1 MKYIKLF
8 ENFLDEYLIEDR
20 RYIHD
25 DLETQI
31 INFLQKYKGKEDKI
45 FVSFRSSEHVT
56 MINRN
61 NTKFTPLK
69 LIIDL
74 TVGSFFSIP
83 PSTHVSPALNQ
94 SKATVKPR
102 NIPKVATL

>member
-20 RYIHD
+20 RYIHG

-31 INFLQKYKGKEDKI
+31 INFVQKYKGREDKI

-56 MINRN
+56 MINRK
-61 NTKFTPLK
+61 NTFGTPTGIYTYPWKGYFDKRYEERIGQFGRGLLSFEELESLK
-69 LIIDL
+69 K
-74 TVGSFFSIP
+74 S
-83 PSTHVSPALNQ
+83 
-94 SKATVKPR
+94 
-102 NIPKVATL
+102 